1 MIRRVKRWLG
11 IEGVKIE
18 LVLPESLSLKSALLE
33 GKLRFQ
39 SMNPERV
46 THLRISFKERYSRGR
61 GEERLIDEYV
71 LGSLEVE
78 KQIDIPAGKIVE
90 LPFSLPFVR
99 PESNVDTL
107 EKVFLWKG
115 LAKAVKWANKV
126 ESEFRVEAEAR
137 IQGTALNPFVRQVI
151 IVKP

>member
-18 LVLPESLSLKSALLE
+18 LLLPESLSLKSAMLE

-39 SMNPERV
+39 SMTPERV
-46 THLRISFKERYSRGR
+46 THLRITLKERYSRGR

-78 KQIDIPAGKIVE
+78 KQIDIPKGKIVE
-90 LPFSLPFVR
+90 LPFSLPFDRV
-99 PESNVDTL
+99 ESNVDAL
-107 EKVFLWKG
+107 EKAFLWKG

>member
-18 LVLPESLSLKSALLE
+18 LLLPESLSLKSALLE

-39 SMNPERV
+39 SMTPERV
-46 THLRISFKERYSRGR
+46 THLRITLKERYSRGR

-78 KQIDIPAGKIVE
+78 KQIDIPEGKIVE
-90 LPFSLPFVR
+90 LPFSLPFDRV
-99 PESNVDTL
+99 ESNVDTL

>member
-1 MIRRVKRWLG
+1 MIQRVKRWLG

-18 LVLPESLSLKSALLE
+18 LLLPETLSLKSALLE

-39 SMNPERV
+39 SMNPQRV
-46 THLRISFKERYSRGR
+46 TYLRIALKERYSRGR
-61 GEERLIDEYV
+61 GEERLVDEYV
-71 LGSLEVE
+71 LGALEVE
-78 KQIDIPAGKIVE
+78 KQIDIPKGKIVE

-99 PESNVDTL
+99 VESNVDTM
-107 EKVFLWKG
+107 EKALLWKG
-115 LAKAVKWANKV
+115 VAKVAKWANQV

-151 IVKP
+151 VVKP

>member
-1 MIRRVKRWLG
+1 
-11 IEGVKIE
+11 VKIE
-18 LVLPESLSLKSALLE
+18 LLLPESLSLKSALLE

-39 SMNPERV
+39 SMTPERV

-61 GEERLIDEYV
+61 GEERLIDEYL

-99 PESNVDTL
+99 PESNVDAL

>member
-18 LVLPESLSLKSALLE
+18 LLLPESLSLKSALLE

-39 SMNPERV
+39 SMTPERV
-46 THLRISFKERYSRGR
+46 THLRITLKERYSRGR

-78 KQIDIPAGKIVE
+78 KQIDIPKGKIVE
-90 LPFSLPFVR
+90 LPFSLPFDRV
-99 PESNVDTL
+99 ESNVDTL